1 MLKLLLSNYSPSLT
15 LTSTLRLQ
23 MQMSLGNQEV
33 AASLCGCI
41 SSHSELNYSLWFK
54 IHQGEGLGRGFSG

>member
-1 MLKLLLSNYSPSLT
+1 MLRPLLSNDSPCLT
-15 LTSTLRLQ
+15 VTSTLRLQ
-23 MQMSLGNQEV
+23 IQTPLGNQAV

-41 SSHSELNYSLWFK
+41 SSHSELNYSVWFK